1 MRPNDQ
7 DRARGNTSDQ
17 MIFPLMRRSRRVG
30 TIPSVYG
37 AIVAQARSPFF
48 YSGYRVPDTVEG
60 RLGMIVLHLALLLR
74 RLAAENAQMREFGQ
88 RVFDWFCQ
96 DMDDNLREMGV
107 GDLAVPRHMRR
118 IGEGFYGQ
126 VAAYDRALTG
136 LDAMALEEALRRN
149 IFAGAPSAAGAAHLA
164 LYVREAARRLALIQ
178 AASIVN
184 GELDFPDPQATPT
197 R

>member
-1 MRPNDQ
+1 
-7 DRARGNTSDQ
+7 
-17 MIFPLMRRSRRVG
+17 MIFPLMRRSRRVD

-48 YSGYRVPDTVEG
+48 YGGYRVPDTVEG

-74 RLAAENAQMREFGQ
+74 RLAAENAEMREFGQ
-88 RVFDWFCQ
+88 RVFDRFCQ

-126 VAAYDRALTG
+126 VTAYDRALTG
-136 LDAMALEEALRRN
+136 VNPKALEEALRRN
-149 IFAGAPSAAGAAHLA
+149 IFAGAPAAAGAAQLA

-184 GELDFPDPQATPT
+184 GELGFPDPQATLT
-197 R
+197 Q